1 MDEDGAIWTGTWN
14 NECVRVAEGGEI
26 LDRIP
31 LDRPCFATMLGGPD
45 RCTLFMMANQFLGVD
60 KFDEMLAKR
69 SGQVLAA
76 QVRTPGAGWP

>member
-1 MDEDGAIWTGTWN
+1 
-14 NECVRVAEGGEI
+14 
-26 LDRIP
+26 
-31 LDRPCFATMLGGPD
+31 MLGGPD

>member
-1 MDEDGAIWTGTWN
+1 
-14 NECVRVAEGGEI
+14 
-26 LDRIP
+26 
-31 LDRPCFATMLGGPD
+31 MLGGPE

-60 KFDEMLAKR
+60 RFDGMLAKR